1 MIKQIKIFGLI
12 IFLIIGCNSSQKED
26 GTVIVSVG
34 EGRLTLE
41 RLNNVIPSSIQ
52 SKISQEQINNYIQ
65 QWIETEL
72 IYREALR
79 LGMDEDEELQLAL
92 ENAKREFLVRKYLDK
107 YLSDYEGLTDTAAFE
122 YYKENQDNYIL
133 ADDEIRAFHILVSTN
148 KEANNVYKRLREGE
162 DFEAIARD
170 VSKEYFENKRIDLGY
185 FKKED
190 ILPEIAAK
198 VFNYRVG
205 LITKPLQ
212 SEFGY
217 HFFKIVDRKQKGSY
231 REFDEVKDQ
240 IIARLQSMKRNEKYR
255 DLIIDLR
262 NKIDY
267 KMNIEPLK
275 EFYKDST
282 YQNSS
287 QIVEKLN

>member
-1 MIKQIKIFGLI
+1 MVKQIKILGLI
-12 IFLIIGCNSSQKED
+12 IFLIIGCSSSQKED

-41 RLNNVIPSSIQ
+41 SLNKVIPSSIQ

-79 LGMDEDEELQLAL
+79 LGMDKDEELQLAL

-122 YYKENQDNYIL
+122 YYKENQYNYML

-148 KEANNVYKRLREGE
+148 NEANNVYKRLRDGE
-162 DFEAIARD
+162 DFEAVARD
-170 VSKEYFENKRIDLGY
+170 VSKEFFENKRIDLGY

-198 VFNYRVG
+198 VFNSRVG

-212 SEFGY
+212 SDFGY
-217 HFFKIVDRKQKGSY
+217 HIFKIVDRKKKGSY
-231 REFDEVKDQ
+231 REFNEVKRQ

-255 DLIIDLR
+255 DLIIELR

-287 QIVEKLN
+287 QIVERSN